1 MSSIA
6 CAACGAIRPGHDI
19 VHFGSSEEGYR
30 ELCTGCFNTAMAARD
45 GLEEFENIRLEPVGI
60 DDCEGAIHEFHF
72 RTRLLGDIQ
81 SLEAFEL
88 QDGEPAGYRFQL
100 IGDAEEELYGLLGRL
115 TERARFAIL
124 A

>member
-60 DDCEGAIHEFHF
+60 FIKRPCYWRTGRLDDAAH
-72 RTRLLGDIQ
+72 IQ
-81 SLEAFEL
+81 SLAKSDMEARGRNSLLDRIFAEL
-88 QDGEPAGYRFQL
+88 AM
-100 IGDAEEELYGLLGRL
+100 
-115 TERARFAIL
+115 
-124 A
+124 